1 MLIQSNKIEIRSL
14 QPSSKGAS
22 HFKKHYI
29 QQLNR
34 FPSLAQLAYKTK
46 DALLLFFLLKRKCI
60 SKLTIKQRVE

>member
-1 MLIQSNKIEIRSL
+1 MLIQSNKIEIRNL
-14 QPSSKGAS
+14 QPCSKEFR

-29 QQLNR
+29 QINR

-46 DALLLFFLLKRKCI
+46 NALLLFFLLKRKCI